1 MNAVLSQLPGW
12 AALGA
17 GTGGG
22 FFIVKWFFDALFGRL
37 NTRETAL
44 DKATEALIGGLNERV
59 VSLTQRIDFVERG
72 WRKCEKQHSETEAAF
87 LRLQAVVEGRGEIR
101 QMAARTV
108 ALDRAEREADEHRSE
123 GK

>member
-1 MNAVLSQLPGW
+1 
-12 AALGA
+12 
-17 GTGGG
+17 
-22 FFIVKWFFDALFGRL
+22 
-37 NTRETAL
+37 
-44 DKATEALIGGLNERV
+44 
-59 VSLTQRIDFVERG
+59 VERG